1 MMCLSTAIDKKVLE
15 VDDESIP
22 FSSSLCLAGVSCSSK
37 CNGYVYKD
45 IGYFFFIL
53 DERKEWEVSFI
64 EGGIGDTI
72 DLFSEFS
79 LKLLYIL
86 CIYICVSKF

>member
-1 MMCLSTAIDKKVLE
+1 M
-15 VDDESIP
+15 
-22 FSSSLCLAGVSCSSK
+22 
-37 CNGYVYKD
+37 
-45 IGYFFFIL
+45 
-53 DERKEWEVSFI
+53 SFI
-64 EGGIGDTI
+64 EGGIDDTI

>member
-1 MMCLSTAIDKKVLE
+1 M
-15 VDDESIP
+15 
-22 FSSSLCLAGVSCSSK
+22 
-37 CNGYVYKD
+37 
-45 IGYFFFIL
+45 
-53 DERKEWEVSFI
+53 SFI

-86 CIYICVSKF
+86 CIYIYVWVSFRLGIINIINWIELQPIESINYEHVLQT

>member
-1 MMCLSTAIDKKVLE
+1 M
-15 VDDESIP
+15 
-22 FSSSLCLAGVSCSSK
+22 
-37 CNGYVYKD
+37 
-45 IGYFFFIL
+45 
-53 DERKEWEVSFI
+53 SFI

-86 CIYICVSKF
+86 CIYIYVWVSFRLEIINIINWIELQPIESINYEHVLQT